1 MKLRGSYSFVKKG
14 LLFLLFLISF
24 PQLSS
29 AAPYDDAIIIGTTP
43 YSSDFLEIE
52 KAEAVDDYTFRVH
65 YKRPFVPGLS
75 SWGISILPKHLLSG
89 KKTLPKAH

>member
-29 AAPYDDAIIIGTTP
+29 GASYGDAIIIGTTP

-52 KAEAVDDYTFRVH
+52 KGRGS
-65 YKRPFVPGLS
+65 R
-75 SWGISILPKHLLSG
+75 
-89 KKTLPKAH
+89 